1 MRDVRVILVGPTG
14 LERELRR
21 DESVELLRARTP
33 LDAVGELSDPIFD
46 DSPARSVVVVSPS
59 AEPSGEEPAQFIESL
74 RLIDPKVTVLRM
86 GAVAPGY
93 DGVAG
98 DAASLLRLIRDGS
111 YDSPARP
118 APPVNGNGAAR
129 QPERRT
135 PTRAS
140 AAPSPSAPSPP
151 VSPGDDALVELLMSG
166 EPIEPTAVALLRER
180 ADDDVR
186 YEPGEGAGVPVLL
199 GDGSVAGRLV
209 SAVLSDEDLAPHA
222 AWLGAWLRLAHQHRE
237 LRQAAFTDTLTGAWN
252 RRYFERF
259 LSYALGH
266 AREKRSALTLMVF
279 DIDNFK
285 VFNDR
290 YGHLAG
296 DSILIETVKLLR
308 SVIRPS
314 DRVCRIGGD
323 EFAVIFH
330 EPEGPR
336 ESTSKHPSSVF
347 AIAKRF
353 QKQICAHRFPKLL
366 DEAPGTLTISA
377 GLATYPWDGGDAES
391 LLDRADQLA
400 LQSKQQGKNAITLGP
415 GAVTQCDAWDFDD
428 R

>member
-1 MRDVRVILVGPTG
+1 VRVILVGPTG
-14 LERELRR
+14 MERELRR
-21 DESVELLRARTP
+21 DETVELLRARTP
-33 LDAVGELSDPIFD
+33 LEAVGELGDPIFD
-46 DSPARSVVVVSPS
+46 DSPSRSVVVVSPS

-74 RLIDPKVTVLRM
+74 RLIDPKVTVLRT

-93 DGVAG
+93 DGVAD
-98 DAASLLRLIRDGS
+98 DAASLLRLIRDGTNG
-111 YDSPARP
+111 SPAHDAVAPVPAAP
-118 APPVNGNGAAR
+118 APTSNGATGGADV
-129 QPERRT
+129 
-135 PTRAS
+135 
-140 AAPSPSAPSPP
+140 APVP
-151 VSPGDDALVELLMSG
+151 VSAGDDALVELLMSG
-166 EPIEPTAVALLRER
+166 EAVEPTAVALLRER
-180 ADDDVR
+180 AGADVR
-186 YEPGEGAGVPVLL
+186 YQPGDGDGVPVLL
-199 GDGSVAGRLV
+199 GDGSVAGRLE
-209 SAVLSDEDLAPHA
+209 SSELSEADLAPHA

-252 RRYFERF
+252 RRYFEKF
-259 LSYALGH
+259 LAYALDH
-266 AREKRSALTLMVF
+266 AREKRTALTLMVF

-290 YGHLAG
+290 YGHVAG

-336 ESTSKHPSSVF
+336 ESTSRHPSSVF

-366 DEAPGTLTISA
+366 HEAPGTLTISA
-377 GLATYPWDGGDAES
+377 GLATYPWDGAEAES

-415 GAVTQCDAWDFDD
+415 GAVTQCDAWDFDE